1 ASSIRNDLE
10 KSLGGKESL
19 KANVAALEVSESNF
33 NDILYNDSIRKQH
46 YDYFLS
52 NNDIK
57 DSDILEFYKS
67 NDKYQRQYKYNVLVF
82 DDENLANKIRKQINS
97 SEDFKGFLNKSIKNY
112 DIINSDFVY
121 EDDHLLKESKIKE
134 KNNVSNVFSFDNKYM
149 ILMVNSYNDN
159 ENELL
164 LKTKDIYLKEKYEE
178 YLNKLVKKSKIRV
191 FI

>member
-1 ASSIRNDLE
+1 MIFCIMIQL
-10 KSLGGKESL
+10 
-19 KANVAALEVSESNF
+19 ESNTMTT
-33 NDILYNDSIRKQH
+33 
-46 YDYFLS
+46 FLS